1 MGSEKYPTNR
11 AIAPGVGN
19 MSGIGG
25 VLASREVELCTPP
38 ALQELCMHCCAEL
51 VPFSRESCWV
61 LDELKM
67 VWFGVRKN
75 RWHKFLFTVFKKKNC
90 FKIASCQIEVFYSPS
105 LIWLDQ
111 FESFRQAQKPK
122 LNARRLGP
130 TFNMAAISWCCVFAL
145 NHDKE

>member
-25 VLASREVELCTPP
+25 VLASREVELCTLP

-75 RWHKFLFTVFKKKNC
+75 RWHKFLFTVFKKKKLFQNC
-90 FKIASCQIEVFYSPS
+90 KLSNRSFLFSFFNLTWS
-105 LIWLDQ
+105 IWILSSGSKTKTKCEETRLDFQ
-111 FESFRQAQKPK
+111 HGCHF
-122 LNARRLGP
+122 LVL
-130 TFNMAAISWCCVFAL
+130 CVCS
-145 NHDKE
+145 

>member
-75 RWHKFLFTVFKKKNC
+75 RWHKFLFTVFKKKKLFQNC
-90 FKIASCQIEVFYSPS
+90 KLSNRSFLFSFFNLTWS
-105 LIWLDQ
+105 IWILSSGSKTKAKC
-111 FESFRQAQKPK
+111 EE
-122 LNARRLGP
+122 ARPDFQHGCHFLVLGVC
-130 TFNMAAISWCCVFAL
+130 S
-145 NHDKE
+145 